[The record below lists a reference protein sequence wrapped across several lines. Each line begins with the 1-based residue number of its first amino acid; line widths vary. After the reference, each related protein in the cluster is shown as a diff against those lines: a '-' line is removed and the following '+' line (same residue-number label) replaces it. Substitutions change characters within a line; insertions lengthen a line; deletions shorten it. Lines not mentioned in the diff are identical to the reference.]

1 MHKYIITQIDSIERL
16 SNKTTTTKLFKMP
29 LTPKENRSLMI
40 SLVCKPGFRQQEVN
54 ISKSF
59 YFLQQVSLCNSSW
72 SQTHDSPAYASLVLG
87 LQA

>member
-1 MHKYIITQIDSIERL
+1 MHKYIITQIDSTGRL
-16 SNKTTTTKLFKMP
+16 SNKTTTKPFKML

-40 SLVCKPGFRQQEVN
+40 SSVCKPGFRQQEVN